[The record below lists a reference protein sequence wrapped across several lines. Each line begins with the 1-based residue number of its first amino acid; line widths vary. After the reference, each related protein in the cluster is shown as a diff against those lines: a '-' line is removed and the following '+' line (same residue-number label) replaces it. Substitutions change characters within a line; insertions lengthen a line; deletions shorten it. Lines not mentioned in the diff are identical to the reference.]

1 MLNNRKRAEMKKYTI
16 YVKQY
21 VSKTIEA
28 EDIAS
33 VKDWMSSCEWSDYNF
48 VSEAHTIVDESTGET
63 VEETDEQ

>member
-1 MLNNRKRAEMKKYTI
+1 MNKYTI

-28 EDIAS
+28 ADLAQ
-33 VKDWMSSCEWSDYNF
+33 VRDWMSSCKWSDYNF

-63 VEETDEQ
+63 VEQVEAQAQ